1 MERRDTFSFRT
12 QARRFVDEADA
23 GRLAAR
29 ERGVEIVDGKADVM
43 DARTPVGDEPA
54 DGCVRGV
61 GVEELHQRFAGVYGT
76 DFRAVGVVEWHFG
89 HAEDVAIEWYDGVEG
104 CDRDADVGNAGW
116 SRSNVGHGSALEEG
130 APALKTNSVAATPMA
145 AGRGEGCRMRLLGR
159 TMTSIV
165 KSTSRRVYPS
175 HLSL

>member
-1 MERRDTFSFRT
+1 MGEGVCVASRCHGRRL
-12 QARRFVDEADA
+12 VEEAEA
-23 GRLAAR
+23 GRLAAG
-29 ERGVEIVDGKADVM
+29 ERGVEIVDGEADVM

-61 GVEELHQRFAGVYGT
+61 GLEELHQRFAGVYGT
-76 DFRAVGVVEWHFG
+76 DFPAVGVVERHLG

-104 CDRDADVGNAGW
+104 CDCDADVGKAGW

-145 AGRGEGCRMRLLGR
+145 AGRGDGCRMRLR
-159 TMTSIV
+159 
-165 KSTSRRVYPS
+165 
-175 HLSL
+175 